1 MTDSSAPLGPVDFAL
16 VAFPANRFKGEI
28 VPALKELVDNGTVRI
43 LDLVFVE
50 KDADANMLV
59 LELSELDDA
68 TVRAFDDLDG
78 EGSELLSDGDLELA
92 ADSLEPGN
100 SALLVVWENTW
111 ATRMVHA
118 LRNADFRLL
127 AHERIPTDAVGAAA
141 QPMVTPREIGRAGR
155 PGLLGMAARTAVV
168 AGTATAAAGGVS
180 RHQHGTA
187 DEQAQAYQQQPAP
200 PEGTDDPIAQ
210 IKQLA
215 ELHDQGIL
223 TDDEFAAQKA
233 KLLG

>member
-1 MTDSSAPLGPVDFAL
+1 MPDSNAPRGPVDFAL
-16 VAFPANRFKGEI
+16 VAFPANRFKGEV
-28 VPALKELVDNGTVRI
+28 VPALKGLVDNGTVRI

-50 KDADANMLV
+50 KAFDGTIVV

-68 TVRAFDDLDG
+68 TRRAFDDLDV
-78 EGSELLSDGDLELA
+78 EGSALLSDGDLELA
-92 ADSLEPGN
+92 AESFEPGN

-127 AHERIPTDAVGAAA
+127 AHERISTDSVGAAA
-141 QPMVTPREIGRAGR
+141 QPTVTPRELGRAGR
-155 PGLLGMAARTAVV
+155 PGLLGMAARTAAV

-187 DEQAQAYQQQPAP
+187 EEQTP
-200 PEGTDDPIAQ
+200 DDPIAQ

-215 ELHDQGIL
+215 ELRDQGIL